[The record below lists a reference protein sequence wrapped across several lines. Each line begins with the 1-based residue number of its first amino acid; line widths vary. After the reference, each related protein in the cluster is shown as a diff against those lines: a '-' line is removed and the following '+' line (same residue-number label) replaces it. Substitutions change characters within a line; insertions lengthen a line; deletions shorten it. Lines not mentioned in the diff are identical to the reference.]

1 MARRKPTDIVQLR
14 LRLPDGLRRLIET
27 EAKQRKTSLNK
38 ELVRRL
44 QKSFDA
50 EQLETTIQRAA
61 MNAAELTI
69 GRLGMG
75 KTSVPGTEKED
86 EQ

>member
-1 MARRKPTDIVQLR
+1 MPRRKPTDIVQLR

-44 QKSFDA
+44 QNSFDA

-61 MNAAELTI
+61 INAVELTI

-75 KTSVPGTEKED
+75 KTSVTGTEKEG